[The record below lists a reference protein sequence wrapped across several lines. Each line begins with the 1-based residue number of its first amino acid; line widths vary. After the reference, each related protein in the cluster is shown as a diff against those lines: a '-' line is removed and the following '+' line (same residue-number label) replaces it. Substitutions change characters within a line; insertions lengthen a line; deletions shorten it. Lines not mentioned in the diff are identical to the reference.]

1 MLAPNLAFA
10 RIFIGQNPGASSTPS
25 QRLSFD
31 VASIRQNAAGLDA
44 TSGNKPHS
52 NFPIGSDDSYYPTG
66 GVFSATNLPLISY
79 IIFAYK
85 ITTNNRDALIASVPD
100 WVLNDGYNIEARTEV
115 KNVTKDQMRLMMQSL
130 LTDRF
135 KLSAHHEERK
145 VPVFAAVLEHPGK
158 LGPQLRA
165 HSPQGPCPPNNP
177 AEPLTLSVGAAPAA
191 DSAGF
196 PAVCGGFANYM
207 RPNAPYHR
215 RFGGGN
221 VTLATI
227 VSSFSGLGQLGR
239 PVVDQTGLA
248 GGYDFFLDYLPDP
261 PPAKELPPDASGP
274 DFVDAVKSQLGI
286 QLLRQKSN
294 IDYVIVDH
302 VERPSPN

>member
-1 MLAPNLAFA
+1 
-10 RIFIGQNPGASSTPS
+10 
-25 QRLSFD
+25 
-31 VASIRQNAAGLDA
+31 
-44 TSGNKPHS
+44 
-52 NFPIGSDDSYYPTG
+52 
-66 GVFSATNLPLISY
+66 
-79 IIFAYK
+79 
-85 ITTNNRDALIASVPD
+85 
-100 WVLNDGYNIEARTEV
+100 
-115 KNVTKDQMRLMMQSL
+115 
-130 LTDRF
+130 
-135 KLSAHHEERK
+135 
-145 VPVFAAVLEHPGK
+145 
-158 LGPQLRA
+158 
-165 HSPQGPCPPNNP
+165 
-177 AEPLTLSVGAAPAA
+177 
-191 DSAGF
+191 
-196 PAVCGGFANYM
+196 M